1 MFSKLAFPVGFS
13 MLYYRSADHST
24 CTLVLA
30 AEMLRID
37 FTRGGGRELEATD
50 NFGMFSRRRLLR
62 SLVLGSSLEV

>member
-1 MFSKLAFPVGFS
+1 VFS

-24 CTLVLA
+24 LVLT
-30 AEMLRID
+30 AETLRID

-50 NFGMFSRRRLLR
+50 GDVFSRRRLR